1 MLAQRTSLGRVGVW
15 SRELRFQPDRAAA
28 ADAAQELEALGYRA
42 LFIPDVGGDVLGAVE
57 ELLTATSTIAIA
69 TGIINIW
76 MHDASAIAAGVS
88 RLAGEERML
97 AGLGVGHAANV
108 DVGAP
113 GRYVHPLSKMRGY
126 LDELDGATPPL
137 PAPSRIL
144 AGLGP
149 RMLELSRDR
158 AAGAHPYLVTSEHT
172 ARARE
177 MLGPDR
183 LLAPEQGVV
192 LSDDPALGREIAR
205 AHVADYLRLPNY
217 VANLRRLGFADEDL
231 AGNGSARLVDAL
243 VVHGDEQRIA
253 ERVAEHLGA
262 GADHVCIQV
271 VGQRDEALAVE
282 DWRRLAPALTR
293 L

>member
-1 MLAQRTSLGRVGVW
+1 MRAERTSLGRVGVW

-28 ADAAQELEALGYRA
+28 KDAARELEALGYGA

-57 ELLTATSTIAIA
+57 ELVTATSKIAVA

-76 MHDASAIAAGVS
+76 MHDPDAIASGVS
-88 RLAGEERML
+88 GLDGEERVL
-97 AGLGVGHAANV
+97 IGLGVGHAANV

-113 GRYVHPLSKMRGY
+113 GRYVHPLSKMQEY
-126 LDELDGATPPL
+126 LDELDGAQPPL
-137 PAPSRIL
+137 PARKRML
-144 AGLGP
+144 AALGP

-158 AAGAHPYLVTSEHT
+158 AAGAHPYLVPSAHT
-172 ARARE
+172 WCARQL
-177 MLGPDR
+177 LGPDR

-192 LSDDPALGREIAR
+192 LAKDPARGREIAH

-217 VANLRRLGFADEDL
+217 VANLRRLGFDDEDV
-231 AGNGSARLVDAL
+231 AGAGSARLVDAL
-243 VVHGDEQRIA
+243 VVYGDEQRIA
-253 ERVAEHLGA
+253 DRVAEHLNA

-271 VGQRDEALAVE
+271 VGQRDEALAIE
-282 DWRRLAPALTR
+282 AWRRLAPALTA

>member
-1 MLAQRTSLGRVGVW
+1 MRAERTSLGRVGVW

-28 ADAAQELEALGYRA
+28 AEAAQELEALGYGA

-57 ELLTATSTIAIA
+57 ELLTATSRIAVA

-88 RLAGEERML
+88 RLADEERML

-108 DVGAP
+108 DVGGP
-113 GRYVHPLSKMRGY
+113 GRYVRPLSKMRDY
-126 LDELDGATPPL
+126 LDELDGARPSL
-137 PAPSRIL
+137 PAPNRIL
-144 AGLGP
+144 AALGP

-158 AAGAHPYLVTSEHT
+158 AGGAHPYLVPTEHT

-177 MLGPDR
+177 ILGPDP

-192 LSDDPALGREIAR
+192 LADDRARGREIAR

-217 VANLRRLGFADEDL
+217 VANLRRLGFGDEDVT
-231 AGNGSARLVDAL
+231 GNGSARLVDAL
-243 VVHGDEQRIA
+243 VVYGDEQRIA
-253 ERVAEHLGA
+253 DRVAEHLRA
-262 GADHVCIQV
+262 GADHVCVQV

-282 DWRRLAPALTR
+282 DWRRLAPALTG

>member
-1 MLAQRTSLGRVGVW
+1 MRAERTSLGRVGVW

-28 ADAAQELEALGYRA
+28 ADAALELEALGYGA
-42 LFIPDVGGDVLGAVE
+42 LFIPDVGGDVLGAVQ

-88 RLAGEERML
+88 QLTDQERML

-113 GRYVHPLSKMRGY
+113 GRYVRPLSKMRDF
-126 LDELDGATPPL
+126 LDELDGARPSL
-137 PAPSRIL
+137 PVPNRIL
-144 AGLGP
+144 AALGP

-158 AAGAHPYLVTSEHT
+158 AAGAHPYLVPSEHT
-172 ARARE
+172 ARARQI
-177 MLGPDR
+177 LGPDC

-192 LSDDPALGREIAR
+192 LTDDPARGREIAR

-217 VANLRRLGFADEDL
+217 VANLRRLGFSDEDV
-231 AGNGSARLVDAL
+231 AGNGSPRLVDAL
-243 VVHGDEQRIA
+243 VVYGEEQRIA
-253 ERVAEHLGA
+253 ERVAEHLHA

-282 DWRRLAPALTR
+282 DWRRLAPALTE